1 MAEGSR
7 GCGPLCSRLAERCG
21 CDAARDGMRQC
32 GMMDGCQSGRVPP
45 GISQVRGGEKMVQK
59 KSGGAARQ
67 GRDTS
72 CRYNNKHKWER
83 WKERKNQ
90 GAVAPLT
97 LVRFG
102 CATAER
108 DVASRLRREAWVGSP
123 AWSGLVLGW
132 SLSSSSWGGLMRQ
145 DQRRALQALTA
156 VLANTTRRS
165 ARGWDC
171 PGLWHRPDLS
181 PR

>member
-1 MAEGSR
+1 MEG
-7 GCGPLCSRLAERCG
+7 
-21 CDAARDGMRQC
+21 
-32 GMMDGCQSGRVPP
+32 
-45 GISQVRGGEKMVQK
+45 K
-59 KSGGAARQ
+59 
-67 GRDTS
+67 
-72 CRYNNKHKWER
+72 
-83 WKERKNQ
+83 KNQ

-156 VLANTTRRS
+156 VCSQMPQDGLRGDGIVPVSGIDLICLLDEVLVLAPGRS
-165 ARGWDC
+165 CGLFLVWSGPVWSGWKTLETSRGVSR
-171 PGLWHRPDLS
+171 PGLGY
-181 PR
+181 PRWQPSQDDFFGDSVHK